1 MCSAGSGRGPDTGRA
16 PDTPE
21 ADVLIVG
28 YGPIGQVLSILLATR
43 GWRVLVVERW
53 EKPYTLPR
61 ATSFDGETART
72 LASLGLGGSF
82 AEIGLPADAYDWRN
96 AEGRSL
102 LRVELA
108 ERGVHGWPETTTM
121 HQPALEAVLCARA
134 ERLPN
139 LRVLRGYEATGLVDG
154 GTGVELTATDT
165 AGGRLRCGASWV
177 VGCDGAN
184 SFVRDHVGVRRT
196 DLGFSFDWLLCDVV
210 LHEPRVFSPLN
221 VQHCDPA
228 RPTTAVGSGPGRRRW
243 EFMRLPGESVAELN
257 RAETAWRLLERFD
270 VTPENATLHRH
281 TVYSFQAAWA
291 DEWRRGRVL
300 LAGDAAHLMPPFT
313 GQGMCAG
320 IRDVL
325 NLSWK
330 LDLVLRGAA
339 GEALLDTYPRER
351 VEHVREAIDT
361 AVRLGRVLCVTD
373 AATAASR
380 DASLLAG
387 GADTGRGGQ
396 HGVAGPPLRTGLLYT
411 GIGTAP
417 VPPAG
422 EVMPQ
427 GRVRHEGVTGL
438 FDEVVGTG
446 LVLLGSAD
454 PAVALEES
462 QLTFLTG
469 LGTRV
474 VHMVAEG
481 AEAAPG
487 AAVDVDEVYLPLMKA
502 ARARFLLVRPDHHI
516 YGAART
522 SRELTALVDRFR
534 SGLLR

>member
-1 MCSAGSGRGPDTGRA
+1 MHPADSGTEQVA
-16 PDTPE
+16 PE
-21 ADVLIVG
+21 ADVLVVG
-28 YGPIGQVLSILLATR
+28 YGPVGQVLSILLAAR
-43 GWRVLVVERW
+43 GWRVVVVERW
-53 EKPYTLPR
+53 ETPYTLPR

-72 LASLGLGGSF
+72 LASLGVGGSF
-82 AEIGLPADAYDWRN
+82 AELGLPADGYDWRN
-96 AEGRSL
+96 ADGRSL

-108 ERGVHGWPETTTM
+108 ERGEHGWPETTTM

-134 ERLPN
+134 EQLPG
-139 LRVLRGYEATGLVDG
+139 LRVFRGYTATDLVDDG
-154 GTGVELTATDT
+154 NGVELTAKDT
-165 AGGRLRCGASWV
+165 SGGRLRCTASWV

-184 SFVRDHVGVRRT
+184 SFVREHVGVDRT

-221 VQHCDPA
+221 VQLCDPA

-270 VTPENATLHRH
+270 VRPENATLRRH
-281 TVYSFQAAWA
+281 TVYRFQAAWA

-339 GEALLDTYPRER
+339 GEGLLDTYQRER
-351 VEHVREAIDT
+351 SDHVREAIDT
-361 AVRLGRVLCVTD
+361 SVRLGRVLCVTD
-373 AATAASR
+373 AAAAASR

-387 GADTGRGGQ
+387 ADTGRGRRNG
-396 HGVAGPPLRTGLLYT
+396 AGTRLRTGLLYT

-422 EVMPQ
+422 EVLPQ

-438 FDEVVGTG
+438 LDEVVGTG
-446 LVLLGSAD
+446 PVLLGSAD
-454 PAVALEES
+454 PGAALEEPR
-462 QLTFLTG
+462 LAFLAA

-474 VHMVAEG
+474 VHMVPTDTEVT
-481 AEAAPG
+481 PG
-487 AAVDVDEVYLPLMKA
+487 AVVDVDGVYLPLLRA
-502 ARARFLLVRPDHHI
+502 VRARFLLVRPDHHV

-522 SRELTALVDRFR
+522 SRELRELVDQFG
-534 SGLLR
+534 SGLWE

>member
-1 MCSAGSGRGPDTGRA
+1 MRSAGSGRGPDT
-16 PDTPE
+16 PD
-21 ADVLIVG
+21 ADVLVVG
-28 YGPIGQVLSILLATR
+28 YGPVGQVLSILLATQ

-72 LASLGLGGSF
+72 LASLGVAGSYPR
-82 AEIGLPADAYDWRN
+82 IGLPADAYDWRN
-96 AEGRSL
+96 AEGESL

-108 ERGVHGWPETTTM
+108 ERGAHGWPETTTM

-139 LRVLRGYEATGLVDG
+139 LRVLRGYDATDLVDN

-165 AGGRLRCGASWV
+165 AGSGLRCAASWV
-177 VGCDGAN
+177 IGCDGAN
-184 SFVRDHVGVRRT
+184 SFVRDRVGVRRT
-196 DLGFSFDWLLCDVV
+196 DLGFSFDWLLCDVA

-339 GEALLDTYPRER
+339 GERLLDTYSPER
-351 VEHVREAIDT
+351 VAHVREAIDT

-387 GADTGRGGQ
+387 GTDTGRSRSQG
-396 HGVAGPPLRTGLLYT
+396 AGPPLRTGLLYT
-411 GIGTAP
+411 GIGTEP

-427 GRVRHEGVTGL
+427 GRVRHKGVTGL

-446 LVLLGSAD
+446 PVLLGSAD
-454 PAVALEES
+454 PSVALAES
-462 QLTFLTG
+462 QLTFLAG
-469 LGTRV
+469 LGTRLV
-474 VHMVAEG
+474 RMVAEEAG
-481 AEAAPG
+481 AAPG
-487 AAVDVDEVYLPLMKA
+487 AAVDVDEVYLPFLKA

-522 SRELTALVDRFR
+522 SRELTALVDQFR
-534 SGLLR
+534 AGLLE

>member
-1 MCSAGSGRGPDTGRA
+1 M
-16 PDTPE
+16 PE

-53 EKPYTLPR
+53 ETPYTLPR

-72 LASLGLGGSF
+72 LASLGVADSF

-139 LRVLRGYEATGLVDG
+139 LRVLRGYGATDLVDH

-165 AGGRLRCGASWV
+165 ADRRLRCAASWV

-184 SFVRDHVGVRRT
+184 SFVRDHIGVRTT

-221 VQHCDPA
+221 VQHCDPD

-257 RAETAWRLLERFD
+257 RAETAWCLLKRFD
-270 VTPENATLHRH
+270 VTPENATLQRH

-339 GEALLDTYPRER
+339 GERLLDSYPRER
-351 VEHVREAIDT
+351 VDHVREAIDT

-380 DASLLAG
+380 DTSLLSG
-387 GADTGRGGQ
+387 VSADTGRGRQQG
-396 HGVAGPPLRTGLLYT
+396 AGPPLRTGLLYT

-446 LVLLGSAD
+446 PVLLGAAD
-454 PAVALEES
+454 PAAVLEES

-469 LGTRV
+469 LGTSL
-474 VHMVAEG
+474 VHMVAG
-481 AEAAPG
+481 DAEVAPG
-487 AAVDVDEVYLPLMKA
+487 AVVDVDEVYLPLLRA

-522 SRELTALVDRFR
+522 SRELTALVGQFR
-534 SGLLR
+534 SGLLE

>member
-1 MCSAGSGRGPDTGRA
+1 
-16 PDTPE
+16 
-21 ADVLIVG
+21 
-28 YGPIGQVLSILLATR
+28 
-43 GWRVLVVERW
+43 
-53 EKPYTLPR
+53 
-61 ATSFDGETART
+61 
-72 LASLGLGGSF
+72 
-82 AEIGLPADAYDWRN
+82 
-96 AEGRSL
+96 
-102 LRVELA
+102 
-108 ERGVHGWPETTTM
+108 
-121 HQPALEAVLCARA
+121 
-134 ERLPN
+134 
-139 LRVLRGYEATGLVDG
+139 
-154 GTGVELTATDT
+154 
-165 AGGRLRCGASWV
+165 
-177 VGCDGAN
+177 
-184 SFVRDHVGVRRT
+184 
-196 DLGFSFDWLLCDVV
+196 
-210 LHEPRVFSPLN
+210 
-221 VQHCDPA
+221 
-228 RPTTAVGSGPGRRRW
+228 
-243 EFMRLPGESVAELN
+243 
-257 RAETAWRLLERFD
+257 
-270 VTPENATLHRH
+270 
-281 TVYSFQAAWA
+281 
-291 DEWRRGRVL
+291 
-300 LAGDAAHLMPPFT
+300 
-313 GQGMCAG
+313 
-320 IRDVL
+320 
-325 NLSWK
+325 
-330 LDLVLRGAA
+330 
-339 GEALLDTYPRER
+339 PRER

-427 GRVRHEGVTGL
+427 GRVRHDGVTGL

-487 AAVDVDEVYLPLMKA
+487 AAVDVDAVYLPLMKA

-522 SRELTALVDRFR
+522 SRELTALVGRFR
-534 SGLLR
+534 SGLLK